1 MKKGVSSILDIC
13 IRYIIL
19 IFVGIFSTNIFYI
32 VFTFVTVYPVY
43 FLLKL
48 FFDVSINSTNLLI
61 NNISPISIIGPCI
74 AGSAYYLLLILNL
87 SAPEIKLKRRLSML
101 LFSFSSLLIINI
113 LRIFILSILFVS
125 GISFFDFAHKAFW
138 YVGSIVFVV
147 LIWFLGVKLFKIES
161 IPFYSD
167 IKFLLSHSRK
177 NIRKKKSRR

>member
-1 MKKGVSSILDIC
+1 
-13 IRYIIL
+13 
-19 IFVGIFSTNIFYI
+19 
-32 VFTFVTVYPVY
+32 
-43 FLLKL
+43 
-48 FFDVSINSTNLLI
+48 
-61 NNISPISIIGPCI
+61 
-74 AGSAYYLLLILNL
+74 
-87 SAPEIKLKRRLSML
+87 
-101 LFSFSSLLIINI
+101 

-125 GISFFDFAHKAFW
+125 GISFFDFAHKSFW